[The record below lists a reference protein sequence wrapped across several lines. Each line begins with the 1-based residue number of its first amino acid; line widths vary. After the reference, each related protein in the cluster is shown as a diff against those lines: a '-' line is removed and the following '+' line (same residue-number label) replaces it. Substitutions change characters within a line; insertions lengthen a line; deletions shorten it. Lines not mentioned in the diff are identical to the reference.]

1 MEEPDKDDSE
11 LPIAPVKEPA
21 NPELASVKRV
31 LTLLDKTAK
40 SSRTYGTTN
49 PVAQK
54 FFQQLFEGLTAH
66 LATYSKLAFLVQR
79 SELYFNGE
87 VVYRS
92 DQDSSNESVAFKL
105 YADGIRE
112 LAFLEGLSAEDLS
125 FLLDSLWDS
134 VNPEESDDDIV
145 TRLWSKNLS
154 TITLVTAE
162 EIAKASTS
170 EDVYSQPRAG
180 IEDVFSLPSAEMM
193 EAPESS
199 LRELLDREQARARK
213 GWGTGFGEGGGSDA
227 GDGETPDGEGTG
239 GGSGEGIG
247 GGTGRG
253 TGKGSGGG
261 TGGEPGRQASRFQ
274 SGHAGYEVSE
284 KELAELAKEVEAERV
299 RDNMTYL
306 LDMLTAI
313 LASEQTPAILT
324 KLFDLWGNVL
334 DSLTAQGKWSVLD
347 SVLGL
352 LHAAPEMRPDLGDDH
367 KKQLATLHE
376 NLGRPERIKMIETY
390 LNKIPDASTVGLS
403 TVLLSIASAAIPAL
417 CALLANLEATA
428 HQAIVAEALEILAKD
443 QPDHVLRGLSD
454 RRPRYVKNLLAILL
468 KWNNPRFADS
478 VEKLV
483 RYPDVQVR
491 KEVVR
496 AIGIFRPNGNGT
508 KLVTFLSDA
517 EESIRFAA
525 LKLLMTGQ
533 YKTPYAVWSPLV
545 SAEPFM
551 DRALSERRAVFQAMR
566 ITCHDEVIPFF
577 ESLITERSWT
587 NRKKKEE
594 LAALA
599 AEALGK
605 LATPAALATL
615 ELGQKKGG
623 AAVRQACTAALAQAQ
638 RQQHLKQAAS

>member
-1 MEEPDKDDSE
+1 MDEGLTESGAW
-11 LPIAPVKEPA
+11 PIAPAKEPP
-21 NPELASVKRV
+21 NPELTSVKRL

-40 SSRTYGTTN
+40 SSRTYGVAN

-54 FFQQLFEGLTAH
+54 FFQQLFEGLTTH

-92 DQDSSNESVAFKL
+92 EQGSSNESVAFKL
-105 YADGIRE
+105 YSDGIRE

-134 VNPEESDDDIV
+134 LDPEENDDDIV

-162 EIAKASTS
+162 EIAKASIGGEVFALPT
-170 EDVYSQPRAG
+170 AG
-180 IEDVFSLPSAEMM
+180 MM
-193 EAPESS
+193 EAPESN
-199 LRELLDREQARARK
+199 LRDLLDREQARARK
-213 GWGTGFGEGGGSDA
+213 GMGTGLEGGGDSEA
-227 GDGETPDGEGTG
+227 GNSGTPAGIGTG
-239 GGSGEGIG
+239 GGAS
-247 GGTGRG
+247 
-253 TGKGSGGG
+253 
-261 TGGEPGRQASRFQ
+261 RQAGRFR
-274 SGHAGYEVSE
+274 SGHAGYEVSDE
-284 KELAELAKEVEAERV
+284 ELAELAKEIEAEST

-313 LASEQTPAILT
+313 LASEKSPVLLS
-324 KLFDLWGNVL
+324 KLLDLWGNVL
-334 DSLTAQGKWSVLD
+334 DSLTAQGKWTVLD

-352 LHAAPEMRPDLGDDH
+352 LHVTAEVRPDLGDDH
-367 KKQLATLHE
+367 KKQLAALLDD
-376 NLGRPERIKMIETY
+376 LGRPERMKMIEAY
-390 LNKIPDASTVGLS
+390 LNKIPDATTEGLT
-403 TVLLSIASAAIPAL
+403 TVLLSMASAAVPAL
-417 CALLANLEATA
+417 CALLANLEAPA
-428 HQAIVAEALEILAKD
+428 HQAIVAEALETLAKD

-478 VEKLV
+478 IEKLV
-483 RYPDVQVR
+483 RYPDIQVR

-496 AIGIFRPNGNGT
+496 AIGIFRPNGNGM
-508 KLVTFLSDA
+508 KLLQFLNDT
-517 EESIRFAA
+517 EESVRFAA

-533 YKTPYAVWSPLV
+533 YKTPYSAWAPLV
-545 SAEPFM
+545 STDTFM
-551 DRALSERRAVFQAMR
+551 DRTLSEKRAVFLALR
-566 ITCHDEVIPFF
+566 ATSSDEVIPFF
-577 ESLITERSWT
+577 ESLMTERFWT

-605 LATPAALATL
+605 LATPAGLIAL

-623 AAVRQACTAALAQAQ
+623 AAVRQACTAALALAQ

>member
-1 MEEPDKDDSE
+1 MEELDTDDSV
-11 LPIAPVKEPA
+11 LPLASTKEPA
-21 NPELASVKRV
+21 NPEIASVKRV

-54 FFQQLFEGLTAH
+54 FFQQLFESLTTH
-66 LATYSKLAFLVQR
+66 LATYSQLAFLVQR

-92 DQDSSNESVAFKL
+92 EQDSSNESVAFKL

-112 LAFLEGLSAEDLS
+112 LTFLEGLAAEDLS

-134 VNPEESDDDIV
+134 LDPEESDDDIV

-170 EDVYSQPRAG
+170 EDVYSQPAAG
-180 IEDVFSLPSAEMM
+180 GEDVFFLPTAGMM
-193 EAPESS
+193 EAPEKS

-213 GWGTGFGEGGGSDA
+213 GGGTGFDGGGGSEA
-227 GDGETPDGEGTG
+227 GDGGLEIGEGT
-239 GGSGEGIG
+239 G

-253 TGKGSGGG
+253 TGGGA
-261 TGGEPGRQASRFQ
+261 GRQASRFQ
-274 SGHAGYEVSE
+274 SGHVGYEVSGE
-284 KELAELAKEVEAERV
+284 ELANLAKEVEAERV
-299 RDNMTYL
+299 RDNITYL

-313 LASEQTPAILT
+313 LASEKSPAILT
-324 KLFDLWGNVL
+324 KLFDLWGNIL
-334 DSLTAQGKWSVLD
+334 DSLTAQGKWLVLD

-352 LHAAPEMRPDLGDDH
+352 LQTSSEVRPDLGNDH
-367 KKQLATLHE
+367 KKQLAALLD
-376 NLGRPERIKMIETY
+376 NLGRPERMKMIETY
-390 LNKIPDASTVGLS
+390 LNKIPGSSTEGLP
-403 TVLLSIASAAIPAL
+403 TVLLSMAPAAIPAL
-417 CALLANLEATA
+417 CALLANLEAPT
-428 HQAIVAEALEILAKD
+428 HQAIVADALVTLAKD

-491 KEVVR
+491 KDVVR
-496 AIGIFRPNGNGT
+496 AIGIFRPNGNGM
-508 KLVTFLSDA
+508 KLIGFLTDN

-533 YKTPYAVWSPLV
+533 YKSPYSAWSSLV
-545 SAEPFM
+545 SAEAFM
-551 DRALSERRAVFQAMR
+551 DRSLSEKRAVFQAMR
-566 ITCHDEVIPFF
+566 ITSHDEVIPFF

-594 LAALA
+594 LAVLA

-605 LATPAALATL
+605 LATPAARAVLD
-615 ELGQKKGG
+615 LGQKKGG
-623 AAVRQACTAALAQAQ
+623 AVVRQACTAALAQAQ
-638 RQQHLKQAAS
+638 RQQHLKQAASQ

>member
-1 MEEPDKDDSE
+1 MDEALTESGAW
-11 LPIAPVKEPA
+11 PIAPAKEPA
-21 NPELASVKRV
+21 NPELASVKRL

-40 SSRTYGTTN
+40 SCRTYGAAN

-54 FFQQLFEGLTAH
+54 FFQQLFEELTAH

-92 DQDSSNESVAFKL
+92 EQDSSNESVAFKL

-125 FLLDSLWDS
+125 FLLDSLWNSLD
-134 VNPEESDDDIV
+134 PEEDDDDIV

-154 TITLVTAE
+154 TITMVTAE
-162 EIAKASTS
+162 EIAKASTGAS
-170 EDVYSQPRAG
+170 TGEDVSALPTAG
-180 IEDVFSLPSAEMM
+180 MM

-199 LRELLDREQARARK
+199 LRDLLDREQTRAKK
-213 GWGTGFGEGGGSDA
+213 GAGSWLEEGGGSEA
-227 GDGETPDGEGTG
+227 GDGRTPAGE
-239 GGSGEGIG
+239 
-247 GGTGRG
+247 GTGRG
-253 TGKGSGGG
+253 TS
-261 TGGEPGRQASRFQ
+261 RQAGRFQ
-274 SGHAGYEVSE
+274 SGLAGYEVSD
-284 KELAELAKEVEAERV
+284 KELAELAKEIQVEST
-299 RDNMTYL
+299 RDSTTYL

-313 LASEQTPAILT
+313 LASEKSPAILT
-324 KLFDLWGNVL
+324 KLLDLWGNVL
-334 DSLTAQGKWSVLD
+334 DSLTAQGKWTVLD

-352 LHAAPEMRPDLGDDH
+352 LHVTTEVRPDLGDDH
-367 KKQLATLHE
+367 KKQLAALLD
-376 NLGRPERIKMIETY
+376 NLGRPERMKMIETY
-390 LNKIPDASTVGLS
+390 LNKTPDATTEGLA
-403 TVLLSIASAAIPAL
+403 TVLLSMASTAVPAL
-417 CALLANLEATA
+417 CTLLANLEAPV
-428 HQAIVAEALEILAKD
+428 HQAILAETIETLAKD

-468 KWNNPRFADS
+468 KWNNPRFADA

-483 RYPDVQVR
+483 RYPDIQVR

-496 AIGIFRPNGNGT
+496 AIGIFRFNGNGM
-508 KLVTFLSDA
+508 KLVAFLNDA
-517 EESIRFAA
+517 EESVRFAA

-533 YKTPYAVWSPLV
+533 YKAPYSSWSPLV
-545 SAEPFM
+545 SADTFM
-551 DRALSERRAVFQAMR
+551 DRTLSEKRAVFQAMR
-566 ITCHDEVIPFF
+566 ATSSDEVIPFF
-577 ESLITERSWT
+577 ESLLTERSWT

-605 LATPAALATL
+605 LATPAALIAL

-623 AAVRQACTAALAQAQ
+623 APVRQACTAALAQAQ
-638 RQQHLKQAAS
+638 RQQQLKQAAS

>member
-1 MEEPDKDDSE
+1 MDEQLTESGAW
-11 LPIAPVKEPA
+11 PIAPIKEPGD
-21 NPELASVKRV
+21 PELVSVKRV

-40 SSRTYGTTN
+40 SSRTYGSAN

-66 LATYSKLAFLVQR
+66 LTTYSKLAFLVQR

-92 DQDSSNESVAFKL
+92 EQESSNESVAFKL

-125 FLLDSLWDS
+125 YLLDSLWDS
-134 VNPEESDDDIV
+134 LDPEVNDDDIV

-162 EIAKASTS
+162 EVAKAST
-170 EDVYSQPRAG
+170 G
-180 IEDVFSLPSAEMM
+180 GDVFTLPIGGMM
-193 EAPESS
+193 EESESS
-199 LRELLDREQARARK
+199 LRDLLDREQARSRR
-213 GWGTGFGEGGGSDA
+213 GTGEGFEIGDGSDEGDGGTPAGEGV
-227 GDGETPDGEGTG
+227 G
-239 GGSGEGIG
+239 GGTG

-253 TGKGSGGG
+253 TG
-261 TGGEPGRQASRFQ
+261 RQASRFK
-274 SGHAGYEVSE
+274 SGHAGYEVSD
-284 KELAELAKEVEAERV
+284 KELAELAKEVAAESV

-313 LASEQTPAILT
+313 MASEKSSAILT
-324 KLFDLWGNVL
+324 KLFDLWGNIL
-334 DSLTAQGKWSVLD
+334 DSLTAQGKWTQLD

-352 LHAAPEMRPDLGDDH
+352 LHATGDVRPDLGPDH
-367 KKQLATLHE
+367 KKQLAAILD
-376 NLGRPERIKMIETY
+376 NLGRPERVKMIETY
-390 LNKIPDASTVGLS
+390 LNKAPDATTEGLPA
-403 TVLLSIASAAIPAL
+403 VLLSMTSTAVPAL
-417 CALLANLEATA
+417 CTLLANLEAPA
-428 HQAIVAEALEILAKD
+428 HQVMAAEALETLGKD

-454 RRPRYVKNLLAILL
+454 RRPRYVRSLLAILL
-468 KWNNPRFADS
+468 KWNNPRFADAL
-478 VEKLV
+478 EKLV
-483 RYPDVQVR
+483 RYPDIQVR

-496 AIGIFRPNGNGT
+496 AIGILRPSGNGM
-508 KLVTFLSDA
+508 KLISFLNDP
-517 EESIRFAA
+517 EESVRFAA

-533 YKTPYAVWSPLV
+533 YTAPYSTWSPLV
-545 SAEPFM
+545 STDIFM
-551 DRALSERRAVFQAMR
+551 DRTLSEKRGVFQAMR
-566 ITCHDEVIPFF
+566 ATCSDEVIPFF

-605 LATPAALATL
+605 LATPAALTVL

-623 AAVRQACTAALAQAQ
+623 APVRQACTAALAQAQ
-638 RQQHLKQAAS
+638 RQQHLKRAAS